1 MQAVPE
7 ELRSPLDVPRSRPVA
22 APPRGRVLSV
32 VGPDGVGKSTLI
44 DRLMLGRFASVP
56 VKHMRWPSVLPR
68 RSRGQGPVTE
78 PHKNP
83 PYSRPVSLLKTT
95 YVFLDYCAGWLF
107 RVRPHVRRG
116 GWVLIQRGWW
126 DMAVDPLRYRLDVPS
141 TWLMRL
147 GRFLPVPDLIL
158 VLEAPTI
165 TIRERKEELSA
176 AELKD
181 LFTAQ
186 RVVDCPAGDIP
197 DRVVDALRDQPVP
210 DFVAVA
216 GGDGTLR
223 GAAERAVVESERA

>member
-1 MQAVPE
+1 MQAIPD
-7 ELRSPLDVPRSRPVA
+7 ELRSTLDVPRSLPVA

-44 DRLMLGRFASVP
+44 DRLMVGRFAGVP

-83 PYSRPVSLLKTT
+83 PYSRPLSVLKTT
-95 YVFLDYCAGWLF
+95 YVFLDYCVGWMF

-126 DMAVDPLRYRLDVPS
+126 DMAVDPLRYRLDMPS
-141 TWLMRL
+141 TWLMKL
-147 GRFLPVPDLIL
+147 GRFLPIPDLIL
-158 VLEAPTI
+158 VLEAPVG

-176 AELKD
+176 EELERQGRAWRE
-181 LFTAQ
+181 LLPE
-186 RVVDCPAGDIP
+186 RL
-197 DRVVDALRDQPVP
+197 DRVYLDTRRPP
-210 DFVAVA
+210 EEVARQAEVEIERIV
-216 GGDGTLR
+216 GSKR
-223 GAAERAVVESERA
+223 G